1 MLLNV
6 AAHNVSIQN
15 VKVSK
20 CERHRTYSVT
30 KRYTFLWR
38 CTLCNIYVMKTLRFG
53 TLTLCSYVLQHYVM
67 WRLRY
72 VALRYVA
79 TSVNHVLDSGRPT
92 NLNPPASCSGRLF
105 WSKDPLSEL
114 RGWVG
119 VWVRGSKY
127 LLHLPLLSPALWLVA
142 GLQGPTPSIANHLP
156 TWREGSRVANLDP
169 AREKGVRAGTA
180 LLGWVEKGR
189 VGRAGREL
197 SPGPARLVLV
207 GGRGGRQAAQW
218 RQSGEGKGCQ

>member
-6 AAHNVSIQN
+6 AAHNVSIRN

-20 CERHRTYSVT
+20 CECHRTYSVT
-30 KRYTFLWR
+30 KRYTFSWR

-79 TSVNHVLDSGRPT
+79 TSVNHVLDSAWTPHD
-92 NLNPPASCSGRLF
+92 LNPLAGCSGRLF
-105 WSKDPLSEL
+105 
-114 RGWVG
+114 
-119 VWVRGSKY
+119 
-127 LLHLPLLSPALWLVA
+127 LVKR
-142 GLQGPTPSIANHLP
+142 P
-156 TWREGSRVANLDP
+156 TWWA
-169 AREKGVRAGTA
+169 K
-180 LLGWVEKGR
+180 R
-189 VGRAGREL
+189 VGGCVCARVKSAPSPSLPCSLVGRRALGPHTQHSKPSPYLERRITGGKFRPGTGRRGPCRYGVIGL
-197 SPGPARLVLV
+197 SRGGEGWAGPAGNYPPGRHGWCWLV
-207 GGRGGRQAAQW
+207 GGGGRQAAQW